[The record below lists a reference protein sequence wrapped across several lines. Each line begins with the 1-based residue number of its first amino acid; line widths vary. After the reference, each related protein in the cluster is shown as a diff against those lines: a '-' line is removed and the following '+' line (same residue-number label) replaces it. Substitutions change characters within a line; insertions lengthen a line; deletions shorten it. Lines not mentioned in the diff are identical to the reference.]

1 MPTSKHGSTFAVK
14 EVKKANGYNL
24 PSDIAAVGKIA
35 FQATFEAI
43 TELEKTDSSFNNS
56 ASKIY
61 DLFLSSEDNKVATPS
76 RRGNADAKNWQNVYN
91 AIVQQKQD
99 SWINAS
105 ADNKLENLQF
115 EERTLF
121 RTIKSFKETCSR
133 FSKLATMGLFEE
145 FDAIVRKGTKYKK
158 DTKYTLQ
165 LSNDKDYQTTSLVA
179 LLNKLVSVKEQ
190 AARTAE
196 KFKQEQD
203 IKEEKEALKSEGLT
217 DDQIANV
224 SFYGE
229 DNHMICPSLKSLILC
244 LSEFSLTEQEEMLS
258 QLPLAMRKNEKGKY
272 VPLNIVKALELHTN
286 AKA

>member
-1 MPTSKHGSTFAVK
+1 MPTSKHGNSFAVK
-14 EVKKANGYNL
+14 EVKKASGYNL
-24 PSDIAAVGKIA
+24 PSDIASIGKIA

-76 RRGNADAKNWQNVYN
+76 RRGKADAKNWQNVYN
-91 AIVQQKQD
+91 AIVQQKQN

-105 ADNKLENLQF
+105 ADNKLDNLQF
-115 EERTLF
+115 EDPTLY

-145 FDAIVRKGTKYKK
+145 FDGIVKKATTFKK
-158 DTKYTLQ
+158 DKIYKLE
-165 LSNDKDYQTTSLVA
+165 LANDKPYQTRSLVA
-179 LLNKLVSVKEQ
+179 LLNKLVSVREQ
-190 AARTAE
+190 SARTAA

-203 IKEEKEALKSEGLT
+203 IKEEREALKGEGLT

-244 LSEFSLTEQEEMLS
+244 LSEFSLTEQENMLS
-258 QLPLAMRKNEKGKY
+258 QLPLGMIKKGNKY
-272 VPLNIVKALELHTN
+272 APLDIVKALELHTN
-286 AKA
+286 VKA